1 MQSIITFF
9 KGLFDSSQWPA
20 RWHCGYWTNFHGWL
34 YIMSDLMIWLAYFMI
49 PVIIFR
55 YVSKRKE
62 AIKYPGIYLLFAAF
76 ILLCGTTHFLDA
88 AMFWVPMYRLNA
100 LVLFLTAL
108 VSLMTVYSLIKIL
121 PEAFK
126 QKTNVELENEIR
138 RREFAELKLA
148 EVNKNLEAFA
158 SVASHDLQEPLRKIK
173 TYSSLLY
180 EINKDSF
187 SSESWELANKVIQST
202 SRMQTL
208 VRDVLKLST
217 IAENIT
223 LQEVNI
229 AEIINHVTD
238 DLEMKIAEKKAIIR
252 VGEIPHVMGHQ
263 SYLTQLFV
271 NLISNALKFNNRKP
285 FIDIKGETIGRRVFI
300 HIIDNG
306 IGIEREE
313 IPKIFEPFSR
323 LNPRLK
329 FEGTGIGLT
338 ICKRI
343 VNLHDGKIEVDSMP
357 GQGTTITIDLPSA
370 KL

>member
-1 MQSIITFF
+1 
-9 KGLFDSSQWPA
+9 
-20 RWHCGYWTNFHGWL
+20 
-34 YIMSDLMIWLAYFMI
+34 
-49 PVIIFR
+49 
-55 YVSKRKE
+55 
-62 AIKYPGIYLLFAAF
+62 
-76 ILLCGTTHFLDA
+76 
-88 AMFWVPMYRLNA
+88 
-100 LVLFLTAL
+100 
-108 VSLMTVYSLIKIL
+108 
-121 PEAFK
+121 
-126 QKTNVELENEIR
+126 
-138 RREFAELKLA
+138 
-148 EVNKNLEAFA
+148 
-158 SVASHDLQEPLRKIK
+158 
-173 TYSSLLY
+173 
-180 EINKDSF
+180 
-187 SSESWELANKVIQST
+187 
-202 SRMQTL
+202 MQTL